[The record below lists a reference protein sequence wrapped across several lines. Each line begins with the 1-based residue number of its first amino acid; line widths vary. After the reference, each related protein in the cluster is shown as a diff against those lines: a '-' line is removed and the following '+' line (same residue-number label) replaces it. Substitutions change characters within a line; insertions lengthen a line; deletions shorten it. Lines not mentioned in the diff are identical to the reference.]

1 LRLGDL
7 QAKNHKQT
15 RHVREIEVTVYGWK
29 AIVLIDVPRKIPL
42 VVTVVLIHEHEVLS
56 MRALVT

>member
-1 LRLGDL
+1 LRPGDL

-15 RHVREIEVTVYGWK
+15 RYVREIEVTVYGWK

>member
-1 LRLGDL
+1 
-7 QAKNHKQT
+7 
-15 RHVREIEVTVYGWK
+15 VREIEVTVYGWK

-56 MRALVT
+56 MRALVI